1 MNFTISDRMTESP
14 DLAQIMHQL
23 QSSSSTPAPSE
34 ADSQPIRAGN
44 LLPNGKKT
52 KGEFSLKIYETYHFT
67 EIMLKIMVNN
77 CCNVN

>member
-1 MNFTISDRMTESP
+1 MTESP

-34 ADSQPIRAGN
+34 ADSQPIRTGN

-52 KGEFSLKIYETYHFT
+52 KGKLLLRIYENLSFYRDNAKNYGN
-67 EIMLKIMVNN
+67 ELL
-77 CCNVN
+77 